1 MFLDFFTCSK
11 NKKHLAN
18 LLSLAKADGFFHLSE
33 YEFLLVVARKY
44 GVSADYLQKIQKQ
57 GSSLPYHLPKNSL
70 ERFHYWYDL
79 MNMVLADNII
89 HEKEL
94 EYCEQ
99 MAKIFGYKPEM
110 IDITLKQIK
119 EGKNHEELF
128 AFLVEKKLL
137 DNG

>member
-1 MFLDFFTCSK
+1 MFSDLFVCSK

-18 LLSLAKADGFFHLSE
+18 LIYLANVDGFFHLNE
-33 YEFLLVVARKY
+33 YEFLIVVARKY
-44 GVSADYLQKIQKQ
+44 GVSVEYLQKLQKKQ
-57 GSSLPYHLPKNSL
+57 SNYQYHLPKNSL

-99 MAKIFGYKPEM
+99 MAKIFGYKPEV
-110 IDITLKQIK
+110 IDITLRQIK

-137 DNG
+137 ENG